1 MQSEWLQR
9 TELLVKEE
17 GIERLQSANILIVGL
32 GGVGSFAAE
41 FLVRSGIGNLT
52 IVDGDTVD
60 ITNINRQ
67 LPALNST
74 IGKNKTD
81 VVAERILDIN
91 PEINLKKINEFLEP
105 ERMEEILTQEKFDYV
120 LDCIDSLSPKL
131 ALIITCKRKKIKLVS
146 AMGAGGKI
154 DPSKVMVRDISK
166 TNNCFLAKQ
175 IRKKLKKEQ
184 IHKGFRCVFST
195 EIQDENSLKM
205 TDGSNYKKSF
215 YGTISYMPA
224 IFGLYAAAE
233 VIRFLLKKEQNEA

>member
-9 TELLVKEE
+9 TELLVKEK

-146 AMGAGGKI
+146 AMGAGGKT

>member
-9 TELLVKEE
+9 TELLVKEK

-105 ERMEEILTQEKFDYV
+105 ERMEEILTQEKLDDV
-120 LDCIDSLSPKL
+120 LACLDSLSPKL

-146 AMGAGGKI
+146 AMGAGGKT

>member
-52 IVDGDTVD
+52 IEDGDTVD

-131 ALIITCKRKKIKLVS
+131 ALIITCKRNKIKLVS
-146 AMGAGGKI
+146 AMGAGGKT

>member
-17 GIERLQSANILIVGL
+17 GIEKLQSANILIVGL

-146 AMGAGGKI
+146 AMGAGGKT

-166 TNNCFLAKQ
+166 TNNCSLAKQ

>member
-9 TELLVKEE
+9 TELLIKEE

-52 IVDGDTVD
+52 IADGDTVD

-91 PEINLKKINEFLEP
+91 PKLNLKKINEFLEP

-146 AMGAGGKI
+146 VMGAGGKT

-224 IFGLYAAAE
+224 IFGLYATAE

>member
-17 GIERLQSANILIVGL
+17 GIEKLQSANILIVGL

-52 IVDGDTVD
+52 IVDGDIVD

-105 ERMEEILTQEKFDYV
+105 ECMEEILTQEKFDYV

-146 AMGAGGKI
+146 AMGAGGKT

>member
-9 TELLVKEE
+9 TELLIKEE
-17 GIERLQSANILIVGL
+17 GIEKLQNTNILIVGL

-41 FLVRSGIGNLT
+41 FLVRSEIGNLT

-91 PEINLKKINEFLEP
+91 SEINLKKINEFLEP
-105 ERMEEILTQEKFDYV
+105 ERMEELLTQEKFDYV

-146 AMGAGGKI
+146 AMGAGGKT

-233 VIRFLLKKEQNEA
+233 VISFLLKKEQNEA

>member
-9 TELLVKEE
+9 TELLIKEE
-17 GIERLQSANILIVGL
+17 GIERLQNANILIVGL

-52 IVDGDTVD
+52 IVDGDMVD

-91 PEINLKKINEFLEP
+91 PKIDLKKISEFLEP

-146 AMGAGGKI
+146 AMGAGGKT

>member
-17 GIERLQSANILIVGL
+17 GIEKLQSTNILIVGL

-91 PEINLKKINEFLEP
+91 PKLNLKKINEFLEP

-146 AMGAGGKI
+146 AMGAGGKT

>member
-17 GIERLQSANILIVGL
+17 GMERLQSANILIVGL

-91 PEINLKKINEFLEP
+91 PKINLKKINEFLEP

-146 AMGAGGKI
+146 AMGAGGKT
-154 DPSKVMVRDISK
+154 DPSKVMVREISK

>member
-91 PEINLKKINEFLEP
+91 PKINLKKI
-105 ERMEEILTQEKFDYV
+105 
-120 LDCIDSLSPKL
+120 
-131 ALIITCKRKKIKLVS
+131 
-146 AMGAGGKI
+146 
-154 DPSKVMVRDISK
+154 
-166 TNNCFLAKQ
+166 
-175 IRKKLKKEQ
+175 
-184 IHKGFRCVFST
+184 
-195 EIQDENSLKM
+195 
-205 TDGSNYKKSF
+205 
-215 YGTISYMPA
+215 
-224 IFGLYAAAE
+224 
-233 VIRFLLKKEQNEA
+233 

>member
-17 GIERLQSANILIVGL
+17 GIEKLLSANILIVGL

-105 ERMEEILTQEKFDYV
+105 ERMEELLTQEKFDYV

-146 AMGAGGKI
+146 AMGAGGKT

>member
-9 TELLVKEE
+9 TELLIKEE

-67 LPALNST
+67 LPALSST

-146 AMGAGGKI
+146 AMGAGGKT

>member
-17 GIERLQSANILIVGL
+17 GIGKLQSANILIVGL

-41 FLVRSGIGNLT
+41 FLVRAGIGNLT

-91 PEINLKKINEFLEP
+91 PKINLKKINEFLEP

-146 AMGAGGKI
+146 AMGAGGKT

>member
-105 ERMEEILTQEKFDYV
+105 ERMEEILTQEKFNYV

-146 AMGAGGKI
+146 AMGAGGKT

-224 IFGLYAAAE
+224 IFGLYATAE

>member
-52 IVDGDTVD
+52 IADGDTVD

-91 PEINLKKINEFLEP
+91 PEINLKEINEFLEP

-146 AMGAGGKI
+146 AMGAGGKT

>member
-131 ALIITCKRKKIKLVS
+131 ALIITCKRKKIKMVS
-146 AMGAGGKI
+146 EMGAGGKT

>member
-17 GIERLQSANILIVGL
+17 GIEKLQSTNILIVGL

-41 FLVRSGIGNLT
+41 FLVRSGIENLT

-146 AMGAGGKI
+146 AMGAGGKT

>member
-9 TELLVKEE
+9 TELLIKEE

-91 PEINLKKINEFLEP
+91 PKINLKKINEFLEP

-146 AMGAGGKI
+146 AMGAGGKT

-166 TNNCFLAKQ
+166 TNNCFFSKQ
-175 IRKKLKKEQ
+175 IRKILKQEQ

>member
-1 MQSEWLQR
+1 MQSERLQR

-146 AMGAGGKI
+146 AMGAGGKT

>member
-52 IVDGDTVD
+52 IVDGDIVD

-91 PEINLKKINEFLEP
+91 PEVNLKKINEFLEP
-105 ERMEEILTQEKFDYV
+105 ERMEELLTQEKFDYV

-146 AMGAGGKI
+146 AMGAGGKT

-175 IRKKLKKEQ
+175 IRKKLKREQ

>member
-32 GGVGSFAAE
+32 GGVGSFAAA

-146 AMGAGGKI
+146 AMGAGGKT

>member
-17 GIERLQSANILIVGL
+17 GIGKLQSANILIVGL

-41 FLVRSGIGNLT
+41 FLVRAGIGNLT
-52 IVDGDTVD
+52 IVDGDIVD

-91 PEINLKKINEFLEP
+91 PEINLNKINEFLEP

-146 AMGAGGKI
+146 AMGAGGKT

>member
-17 GIERLQSANILIVGL
+17 GIKRLQSANILIVGL
-32 GGVGSFAAE
+32 GGVGSFATE
-41 FLVRSGIGNLT
+41 FLVRAGIGNLT

-105 ERMEEILTQEKFDYV
+105 ERMEELLTQEKFDYV

-146 AMGAGGKI
+146 AMGAGGKT

-175 IRKKLKKEQ
+175 IRKKLKKEH
-184 IHKGFRCVFST
+184 IHKGFRCIFST

-233 VIRFLLKKEQNEA
+233 VISFLLKKEQNEA

>member
-9 TELLVKEE
+9 TELLIKEE
-17 GIERLQSANILIVGL
+17 GIEKLLSANILIVGL

-91 PEINLKKINEFLEP
+91 SEINLKKINEFLEP
-105 ERMEEILTQEKFDYV
+105 ERMEELLTQEKFDYV

-131 ALIITCKRKKIKLVS
+131 ALIISCKRKKIKLVS
-146 AMGAGGKI
+146 AMGAGGKT

-175 IRKKLKKEQ
+175 IRKKLKREQ

>member
-74 IGKNKTD
+74 IGKNKTN

-131 ALIITCKRKKIKLVS
+131 AIISTCKRKKIKLVS
-146 AMGAGGKI
+146 AMGAGGKT

>member
-17 GIERLQSANILIVGL
+17 GIERLQNANILIVGL

-52 IVDGDTVD
+52 IVDGDIVD

-91 PEINLKKINEFLEP
+91 PKLNLKKINEFLEP
-105 ERMEEILTQEKFDYV
+105 ERMEELLTQEKFDYV

-146 AMGAGGKI
+146 AMGAGGKT

>member
-17 GIERLQSANILIVGL
+17 GIERLQSANILIIGL

-91 PEINLKKINEFLEP
+91 PKINLKKINEFLEP

-146 AMGAGGKI
+146 AMGAGGKT

-215 YGTISYMPA
+215 YVTISYMPA

-233 VIRFLLKKEQNEA
+233 VIRFLLKKE

>member
-105 ERMEEILTQEKFDYV
+105 ERMEELLTQEKFDYV

>member
-9 TELLVKEE
+9 TELLIKEE

-41 FLVRSGIGNLT
+41 FLVRSGIRNLT

-146 AMGAGGKI
+146 AMGAGGKT

>member
-9 TELLVKEE
+9 TELLIKEE

-67 LPALNST
+67 LPALSST

-91 PEINLKKINEFLEP
+91 PEINLKKIYEFLEP

-146 AMGAGGKI
+146 AMGAGGKT

>member
-17 GIERLQSANILIVGL
+17 GIKRLQSANILIVGL

-41 FLVRSGIGNLT
+41 FLVRAGIGNLT

-91 PEINLKKINEFLEP
+91 PEINLKKIDEFLEP

-146 AMGAGGKI
+146 AMGAGGKT

-233 VIRFLLKKEQNEA
+233 IIRFLLKKEQNEA

>member
-9 TELLVKEE
+9 TELLIKEE

-67 LPALNST
+67 LPALSST

-91 PEINLKKINEFLEP
+91 PEINLKKIYEFLEP

-146 AMGAGGKI
+146 TMGAGGKT

>member
-105 ERMEEILTQEKFDYV
+105 ERMEELLTQEKFDYV

-146 AMGAGGKI
+146 AMGAGGKT

>member
-1 MQSEWLQR
+1 MQKEWLER
-9 TELLVKEE
+9 TELLIKEA
-17 GIERLQSANILIVGL
+17 GIERLQNANILIVGL

-105 ERMEEILTQEKFDYV
+105 ERMEELLTQEKFDYV

-146 AMGAGGKI
+146 AMGAGGKT

>member
-9 TELLVKEE
+9 TELLIKEE

-131 ALIITCKRKKIKLVS
+131 AIISTCKRKKIKLVS
-146 AMGAGGKI
+146 AMGAGGKT
-154 DPSKVMVRDISK
+154 DPSKVMVRGISARLTTFFWRNKSEKNSKKNKYTKDFAVYFPPKFKMK
-166 TNNCFLAKQ
+166 TA
-175 IRKKLKKEQ
+175 
-184 IHKGFRCVFST
+184 
-195 EIQDENSLKM
+195 
-205 TDGSNYKKSF
+205 
-215 YGTISYMPA
+215 
-224 IFGLYAAAE
+224 
-233 VIRFLLKKEQNEA
+233 

>member
-9 TELLVKEE
+9 TELLIKEE

-41 FLVRSGIGNLT
+41 FLARSGIGNLT

-146 AMGAGGKI
+146 AMGAGGKT

>member
-32 GGVGSFAAE
+32 GGVGFFAAE

-146 AMGAGGKI
+146 AMGAGGKT